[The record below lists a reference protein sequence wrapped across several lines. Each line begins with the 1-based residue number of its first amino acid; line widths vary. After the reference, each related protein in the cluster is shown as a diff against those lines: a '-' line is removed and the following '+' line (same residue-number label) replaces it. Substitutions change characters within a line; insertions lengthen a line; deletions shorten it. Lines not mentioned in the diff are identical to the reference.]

1 MRNLLLLKLIT
12 TFAFLVRLSVC
23 RWFALFISSL
33 VSLFLLFWYEIVD
46 GLFLRLHVSVLFFSL
61 FSVFAGC

>member
-1 MRNLLLLKLIT
+1 MRHLLLIKLIT

-23 RWFALFISSL
+23 RCFALFISSL

-46 GLFLRLHVSVLFFSL
+46 GLFLRLHINILFFSL
-61 FSVFAGC
+61 FSMFVDG